1 MGSQVNGRKIKAQ
14 IHVSQIGEHR
24 QGIDTTTK
32 SSNNDIMFS
41 QNPSINTYTYNK
53 AADDAILK
61 CLFPL

>member
-1 MGSQVNGRKIKAQ
+1 MAVVHTKLEDHNVCFR
-14 IHVSQIGEHR
+14 IGE
-24 QGIDTTTK
+24 TK
-32 SSNNDIMFS
+32 QVLGTYNNKSQYDRMFS